1 MDSFMP
7 PSVPHGFDSSQGLV
21 RGLRLDQFIPSHLSF
36 L

>member
-7 PSVPHGFDSSQGLV
+7 STHGFDYSEGLM

>member
-1 MDSFMP
+1 MDSFIP
-7 PSVPHGFDSSQGLV
+7 LNLTHGLDYSEGLM